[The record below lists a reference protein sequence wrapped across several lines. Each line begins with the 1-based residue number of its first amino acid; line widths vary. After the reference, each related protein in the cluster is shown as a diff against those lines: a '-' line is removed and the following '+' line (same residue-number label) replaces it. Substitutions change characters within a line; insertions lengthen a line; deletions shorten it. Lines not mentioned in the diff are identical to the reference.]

1 MPCLASS
8 LKSYICLVFALPFAA
23 TWVYQLYG
31 MPWHQLLPHIRLY
44 LPVNL
49 LLAFVWA
56 FAISAFAIPSIVQVA
71 HAKNLLNEPNGR
83 SVHALLTPRLGG
95 MAIFAGFV
103 SALAIFGRLEQ
114 GIQYVLAGAI
124 LLFFIGLKDD
134 IVPVSAFKKFFV
146 QLLAT
151 GIIVFMG
158 DVRITS
164 FQGLLG
170 IYNLDIGV
178 SYAFTMIVIIGITNA
193 INLIDGLD
201 GLAGINLVIIAAAF
215 GVYFLL
221 QGNLIYGYASVS
233 LIGGTLGFLR
243 YNFHRAVIF
252 MGDAGSL
259 TCGFIIAVMA
269 VQFIEMRPAENTP
282 LLALS
287 ILYVPLLDTLRVSV
301 MRLLAGKSPF
311 AADKNHVHHC
321 LMHTGL
327 TQLQV
332 VAVLAVLHLLVIGF
346 AVLSTSWG
354 MHTQLAFL
362 LVFSLGVS
370 IGMNR
375 IRKQPLKNRPVQAE
389 SIAAE

>member
-1 MPCLASS
+1 M
-8 LKSYICLVFALPFAA
+8 
-23 TWVYQLYG
+23 
-31 MPWHQLLPHIRLY
+31 Y

-56 FAISAFAIPSIVQVA
+56 FAVSAFAIPSIIQVA
-71 HAKNLLNEPNGR
+71 HAKKLLNEPNGR
-83 SVHALLTPRLGG
+83 SMHALLIPRLGG

-114 GIQYVLAGAI
+114 GLQYVLAGAI

-158 DVRITS
+158 DVRITG
-164 FQGLLG
+164 FQGLFG
-170 IYNLDIGV
+170 IYEVEIGI

-201 GLAGINLVIIAAAF
+201 GLAGTNLVIIAAAF

-221 QGNLIYGYASVS
+221 QGQLIYSYAAVS

-269 VQFIEMRPAENTP
+269 VQFTEMRPAQNTP
-282 LLALS
+282 LLALG
-287 ILYVPLLDTLRVSV
+287 ILYVPLLDTLRVSA

-311 AADKNHVHHC
+311 AADKNHIHHC

-332 VAVLAVLHLLVIGF
+332 VGTLSVLHLLVICF
-346 AVLSTSWG
+346 VIAATPWG
-354 MHTQLAFL
+354 MHAQLAFL
-362 LVFSLGVS
+362 FAFSLLVS
-370 IGMNR
+370 FGLNWL
-375 IRKQPLKNRPVQAE
+375 RKQDWKKKPVQTGG
-389 SIAAE
+389 IAAE